1 MLYENL
7 FMCLQLKWY
16 QDLNRLLKIELKM
29 PEYIFLYDIDTF
41 SNIRFYIVQNNKI
54 FIKERSS
61 KRNSVN
67 VLNHLISIIISN

>member
-16 QDLNRLLKIELKM
+16 QDLNRILKIELKM